1 MSRELRG
8 GGPWCR
14 LGWGAVIMLLAGL
27 SYGQVQLTRDPTV
40 PPAEALPA
48 PASDGQAGRAK
59 GEQPLSPSIVIV
71 REGQAAVVSGT
82 RLYATGQTVGQ
93 ARIERI
99 TETEVWFSEAG
110 ALRKVPRY
118 AGVQR
123 GPALPDCPAVAP
135 SVAASAALSPA
146 QAKGGQTS
154 TSKPKPAVKPARKAA
169 PKRVPKAAP
178 QPVAEVVPC
187 FGGPPKAS
195 P

>member
-14 LGWGAVIMLLAGL
+14 LVCGTVIMLLAGL
-27 SYGQVQLTRDPTV
+27 SHGQVQPMRDPTV
-40 PPAEALPA
+40 PPAEALPVA
-48 PASDGQAGRAK
+48 AADGQDGRAN

-99 TETEVWFSEAG
+99 TETEVWFREAG

-135 SVAASAALSPA
+135 KVAASAALPPVQVKA
-146 QAKGGQTS
+146 GQTGKS
-154 TSKPKPAVKPARKAA
+154 QPKPAGKPLRKAA
-169 PKRVPKAAP
+169 PKRVPKPAP
-178 QPVAEVVPC
+178 QPVPEVVPC
-187 FGGPPKAS
+187 FGGLPKAT